1 MFLSDGLFFISFSF
15 LGWKKRRQK
24 KIKASGTPAKLSGY
38 LIDEVDIFVMYQAN
52 FPASVEAAGQF
63 IRVPQKYSTCP
74 YPGI

>member
-1 MFLSDGLFFISFSF
+1 M
-15 LGWKKRRQK
+15 
-24 KIKASGTPAKLSGY
+24 PAKLSGY

-74 YPGI
+74 YLRI